1 MTRLE
6 YNDGVFINC
15 PFDLDFKPIFDAII
29 FTVFDCGFIAR
40 CTMEEQDASQIRI
53 EKIYT
58 IISNCKYG
66 IHDISRTELDPS
78 TGFPRFNMAFELG
91 IFLAGKR
98 FGDAEQR
105 KKKCLVLEKTSYKY
119 QQFMSDISG
128 QDIEAHE
135 NDSKK
140 AVEIVR
146 NWLRN
151 ASRRGSIPGGH
162 EIWRHYQ
169 IFIDDLPSMCK
180 DLRLKQNELIFNDY
194 TSLVTEWLK
203 LQE

>member
-1 MTRLE
+1 MTRLD

-15 PFDLDFKPIFDAII
+15 PFDPDYKPIFDAII

-40 CTMEEQDASQIRI
+40 CTMEEQDASQSRI

-66 IHDISRTELDPS
+66 IHDISRTEVDVA
-78 TGFPRFNMAFELG
+78 TGFPRFNMPLELG
-91 IFLAGKR
+91 IFLAAKR
-98 FGDAEQR
+98 FGKDEQR
-105 KKKCLVLEKTSYKY
+105 KKKCLILDKSPYSY

-135 NDSKK
+135 NDPKK
-140 AVEIVR
+140 AIRIVR

-151 ASRRGSIPGGH
+151 ASQRRNIPGGY
-162 EIWRHYQ
+162 EIWRRYQ
-169 IFIDDLPSMCK
+169 IFIDDLPSMCV
-180 DLRLKQNELIFNDY
+180 DLRLKQKELIFNDY
-194 TSLVTEWLK
+194 TLLVTEWLK